1 MKNIIIEKKSKLG
14 IFVLLLFILQNN
26 LVVNAA
32 TTFQKTYGGASDEY
46 GYATEQLSDGGY
58 IMCGRTISFGVGGYD
73 NYLIRLNANGDT
85 LWTKTYGN
93 TGYDEAQSIK
103 QTSDGGFIMV
113 GQTATVDYAG
123 DVYLVKTDANG
134 VLVWST
140 AFGSAAKS
148 DFGYS
153 VRQTSDGGYIIAGL
167 TNSTGAGLR
176 DVLLLKTNSTGVLQW
191 SKTYGGAADDEARS
205 VEETADGGFIV
216 SGFTQ
221 SYGSGYQMYLIKT
234 NSTGNVTWSKTFGG
248 GGFELGYSVKQTS
261 DGGYVLLGYSDSYGS
276 GLYDVLLLKLSATG
290 SITWSKTYGGSA
302 DDYGLC
308 IHITSDGGYIIS
320 GKTSSYG
327 AGGGDYY
334 LIKTDVNG
342 VHQWSKAYGGT
353 AIDQA
358 GNVRQTADGGYIL
371 TGYTMSFGAGIREAY
386 LVKTDATGASGC
398 NEFTATTLTTSA
410 TVANSTGATEGL
422 GLSAVSPVTATRRVK
437 PVVTTSCS
445 SSACS
450 LTIASFAQTNITCNG
465 STNGTASISTA
476 GGVGT
481 LTYNWTPG
489 NPIGDGT
496 ASVTNLSAGSYNCTI
511 TDANGCTASQ
521 SITITQPNAL
531 VSTIS
536 SQTNVSCFAGTNGA
550 ASILVSGGTTAYSY
564 NWTPGNPT
572 GDGTANVTG
581 LTAGTWTCSITDA
594 NGCTASQTVTI
605 TQPNALVSTISSQ
618 TNVSCFA
625 GTNGA
630 ASILVS
636 GGTTAYSYNWTP
648 GNPTGDGTANV
659 TGLTAG
665 TWTCSITD
673 ANGCTASQTVTITQP
688 NALVST
694 ISSQTNV
701 SCFAGT
707 NGAASILVSGGTTAY
722 SYNWTPGNPTGDGTA
737 NVTGLTAG
745 TWTCSITDVNG
756 CIASQ
761 TVTITQAAAIN
772 NSQNI
777 SICAGQTFAIGT
789 NSYSTSGIYTNV
801 LSAINGCDSTV
812 TTNLTVNPVIDLTTT
827 TSGNSITANTSPA
840 DYQWIDCNNGN
851 SILVGAISQVYTST
865 SNGNYAVIISQNG
878 CSDTTACV
886 TITTTGIV
894 LKPNNEDIQIFPNPT
909 TSTITLKGLSSDG
922 NIIIMNALGQR
933 IFSTTVNQKDVEKI
947 IDLSDFKNGM
957 YYIQIEN
964 KDKSISR
971 KVIKE

>member
-1 MKNIIIEKKSKLG
+1 MKKIIVEKKSTLG
-14 IFVLLLFILQNN
+14 IFVLLLFILLNN
-26 LVVNAA
+26 LVINAA
-32 TTFQKTYGGASDEY
+32 TTFQKTFGGTSDEY

-58 IMCGRTISFGVGGYD
+58 IMCGRTISFGVGGFD

-134 VLVWST
+134 LLVWST
-140 AFGSAAKS
+140 AFGTATKF

-176 DVLLLKTNSTGVLQW
+176 DVLLIKTNSTGVLQW

-276 GLYDVLLLKLSATG
+276 GLYDVLLLKLTSTG
-290 SITWSKTYGGSA
+290 SISWSKTYGGTA

-308 IHITSDGGYIIS
+308 IHITTDGGYIIS
-320 GKTSSYG
+320 GRTASYG
-327 AGGGDYY
+327 AGAGDYY

-353 AIDQA
+353 AVDQA

-398 NEFTATTLTTSA
+398 NEFTATTQTTSA

-445 SSACS
+445 SSACT
-450 LTIASFAQTNITCNG
+450 LTIASFAQTNVTCNG
-465 STNGTASISTA
+465 STNGTSSISST

-496 ASVTNLSAGSYNCTI
+496 ASVTNLSAGTYSCTV
-511 TDANGCTASQ
+511 TDANGCTALQ
-521 SITITQPNAL
+521 TVTITQPNAL
-531 VSTIS
+531 VSTIT

-594 NGCTASQTVTI
+594 NA
-605 TQPNALVSTISSQ
+605 
-618 TNVSCFA
+618 
-625 GTNGA
+625 
-630 ASILVS
+630 
-636 GGTTAYSYNWTP
+636 
-648 GNPTGDGTANV
+648 
-659 TGLTAG
+659 
-665 TWTCSITD
+665 
-673 ANGCTASQTVTITQP
+673 
-688 NALVST
+688 
-694 ISSQTNV
+694 
-701 SCFAGT
+701 
-707 NGAASILVSGGTTAY
+707 
-722 SYNWTPGNPTGDGTA
+722 
-737 NVTGLTAG
+737 
-745 TWTCSITDVNG
+745 

-761 TVTITQAAAIN
+761 SVTITQAAAIN
-772 NSQNI
+772 NAQNI
-777 SICAGQTFAIGT
+777 SICAGQTLVIGT
-789 NSYSTSGIYTNV
+789 NSYSTSGIYTDV
-801 LSAINGCDSTV
+801 LAAINGCDSTV
-812 TTNLTVNPVIDLTTT
+812 TTTLTVNPLIDLTTT

-840 DYQWIDCNNGN
+840 NYQWIDCNNGN
-851 SILVGAISQVYTST
+851 SALVGATSQVYTSAA
-865 SNGNYAVIISQNG
+865 NGNYAVIISQNG
-878 CSDTTACV
+878 CSDTSACV

-894 LKPNNEDIQIFPNPT
+894 LKPNNEYLQIFPNPT
-909 TSTITLKGLSSDG
+909 TSTITLKGLSADSD
-922 NIIIMNALGQR
+922 IHIMNALGQTL
-933 IFSTTVNQKDVEKI
+933 FSKTINQKDVEKI

-964 KDKSISR
+964 KETTVSR

>member
-1 MKNIIIEKKSKLG
+1 MKNIIVEKKSKLG

-32 TTFQKTYGGASDEY
+32 TTFQKTFGGTSDEY

-58 IMCGRTISFGVGGYD
+58 IMCGRTISFGVGGFD

-123 DVYLVKTDANG
+123 DVYLVKTDVNG

-140 AFGSAAKS
+140 AFGSATKF

-167 TNSTGAGLR
+167 TNGTGAGLR
-176 DVLLLKTNSTGVLQW
+176 DVLLIKTNATGVLQW

-205 VEETADGGFIV
+205 VEETADGGFII

-248 GGFELGYSVKQTS
+248 GGLELGYSVKQTS

-276 GLYDVLLLKLSATG
+276 GLLDVLLLKLTATG
-290 SITWSKTYGGSA
+290 GISWSKTYGGTA

-308 IHITSDGGYIIS
+308 IHITTDGGYIIS
-320 GKTSSYG
+320 GRTSSYG
-327 AGGGDYY
+327 AGAGDYY

-342 VHQWSKAYGGT
+342 VHQWSKAYGGS

-398 NEFTATTLTTSA
+398 NEFTTTTQTTSA

-445 SSACS
+445 SSACT
-450 LTIASFAQTNITCNG
+450 LTIAAFAQTNVTCNG
-465 STNGTASISTA
+465 STNGTASISST

-481 LTYNWTPG
+481 LTYNWTPGNPTGDGTASVTNLSAGSYSCTVTDANGCTASQTVTITQPNVLVSTITSQTNVSCFAGTNGAASILVSGGTTAYSYNWTPG

-496 ASVTNLSAGSYNCTI
+496 ASVTNLSAGSYSCTV
-511 TDANGCTASQ
+511 TDANGCIASQ
-521 SITITQPNAL
+521 TVTITQPTAL
-531 VSTIS
+531 AATLS

-564 NWTPGNPT
+564 NWTPGNPA

-581 LTAGTWTCSITDA
+581 LTAGTWTCTITDA
-594 NGCTASQTVTI
+594 NACTASQ
-605 TQPNALVSTISSQ
+605 S
-618 TNVSCFA
+618 
-625 GTNGA
+625 
-630 ASILVS
+630 
-636 GGTTAYSYNWTP
+636 
-648 GNPTGDGTANV
+648 
-659 TGLTAG
+659 
-665 TWTCSITD
+665 
-673 ANGCTASQTVTITQP
+673 
-688 NALVST
+688 
-694 ISSQTNV
+694 
-701 SCFAGT
+701 
-707 NGAASILVSGGTTAY
+707 
-722 SYNWTPGNPTGDGTA
+722 
-737 NVTGLTAG
+737 
-745 TWTCSITDVNG
+745 
-756 CIASQ
+756 
-761 TVTITQAAAIN
+761 VTITQAAAIN
-772 NSQNI
+772 NAQNI
-777 SICAGQTFAIGT
+777 SICAGQTLVIGT
-789 NSYSTSGIYTNV
+789 NSYATSGIYTDV
-801 LSAINGCDSTV
+801 LAAINGCDSTV
-812 TTNLTVNPVIDLTTT
+812 TTNLTVNPLIDLTTT

-865 SNGNYAVIISQNG
+865 ANGNYAVIISQNG
-878 CSDTTACV
+878 CSDTSACV

-909 TSTITLKGLSSDG
+909 ASTITLKGLSADG
-922 NIIIMNALGQR
+922 NIIIMNALGQT
-933 IFSTTVNQKDVEKI
+933 IFSTTVNQKDIEKI
-947 IDLSDFKNGM
+947 IDLSDLKNGM
-957 YYIQIEN
+957 YYILIEN

-971 KVIKE
+971 KIIKE

>member
-1 MKNIIIEKKSKLG
+1 MKNTIIRKKSKLG
-14 IFVLLLFILQNN
+14 IFVLLLFIIQNN

-32 TTFQKTYGGASDEY
+32 ITFQKTFGGTSDEY

-58 IMCGRTISFGVGGYD
+58 IMCGRTISFGVGGFD

-93 TGYDEAQSIK
+93 IGYDEAQSIK

-113 GQTATVDYAG
+113 GQTATVDWAG

-140 AFGSAAKS
+140 AFGTAGKF

-191 SKTYGGAADDEARS
+191 SKTYGGASDDEGKS
-205 VEETADGGFIV
+205 VEETADGGFII

-234 NSTGNVTWSKTFGG
+234 NSTGNITWSKTFGG
-248 GGFELGYSVKQTS
+248 GGMELGYSVKQTS

-276 GLYDVLLLKLSATG
+276 GLVDVLLLKLTATG
-290 SITWSKTYGGSA
+290 GISWSKTYGGAS
-302 DDYGLC
+302 DDYGSC
-308 IHITSDGGYIIS
+308 INITSDGGYIIS
-320 GKTSSYG
+320 GKTLTYGGG
-327 AGGGDYY
+327 AGDFY

-342 VHQWSKAYGGT
+342 LHQWSKAYGGT
-353 AIDQA
+353 ALDQA

-398 NEFTATTLTTSA
+398 NEFTATTQTTSA

-422 GLSAVSPVTATRRVK
+422 GLSAVSPVTATRRVT

-450 LTIASFAQTNITCNG
+450 LTIASFAQTNVSCNG

-496 ASVTNLSAGSYNCTI
+496 ASVTNLSAGSYSCTI
-511 TDANGCTASQ
+511 TDANGCTTSQ
-521 SITITQPNAL
+521 SVTITQPTAL
-531 VSTIS
+531 VATLS
-536 SQTNVSCFAGTNGA
+536 SQTNISCFGGSNGA
-550 ASILVSGGTTAYSY
+550 ASISISGGTTAYSY
-564 NWTPGNPT
+564 NWTPGNPI
-572 GDGTANVTG
+572 GDGTASVTN
-581 LTAGTWTCSITDA
+581 LSAGSYSSTITDA
-594 NGCTASQTVTI
+594 
-605 TQPNALVSTISSQ
+605 
-618 TNVSCFA
+618 
-625 GTNGA
+625 
-630 ASILVS
+630 
-636 GGTTAYSYNWTP
+636 
-648 GNPTGDGTANV
+648 
-659 TGLTAG
+659 
-665 TWTCSITD
+665 
-673 ANGCTASQTVTITQP
+673 
-688 NALVST
+688 
-694 ISSQTNV
+694 
-701 SCFAGT
+701 
-707 NGAASILVSGGTTAY
+707 
-722 SYNWTPGNPTGDGTA
+722 
-737 NVTGLTAG
+737 
-745 TWTCSITDVNG
+745 NG

-761 TVTITQAAAIN
+761 TVTITQPAAIN

-777 SICAGQTFAIGT
+777 SICAGQTFVIGT
-789 NSYSTSGIYTNV
+789 NSYSTSGIYTDM

-812 TTNLTVNPVIDLTTT
+812 TTNLTVNPLIDLTTT

-865 SNGNYAVIISQNG
+865 ANGNYAVIISQNG
-878 CSDTTACV
+878 CSDTSACV

-909 TSTITLKGLSSDG
+909 ASTITLKGLSADSHI
-922 NIIIMNALGQR
+922 NIMNALGQT
-933 IFSTTVNQKDVEKI
+933 IFSKTINQKDVEKI

-957 YYIQIEN
+957 YYILIEN

-971 KVIKE
+971 KIIKE

>member
-521 SITITQPNAL
+521 SITITQPTVLAATL
-531 VSTIS
+531 S

-648 GNPTGDGTANV
+648 GNPIGDGTTSV
-659 TGLTAG
+659 TNLSAG
-665 TWTCSITD
+665 TYSCTITD
-673 ANGCTASQTVTITQP
+673 ANGCTASQSVTITQP

>member
-1 MKNIIIEKKSKLG
+1 MKNIIVEKKSKLG

-32 TTFQKTYGGASDEY
+32 TTFQKTYGGTSDEY

-58 IMCGRTISFGVGGYD
+58 IMCGRTISFGVGGFD

-205 VEETADGGFIV
+205 VEETTDGGFII

-248 GGFELGYSVKQTS
+248 GGLELGYSVKQTS

-276 GLYDVLLLKLSATG
+276 GLVDVLLLKLTATG
-290 SITWSKTYGGSA
+290 SISWSKTYGGTA

-320 GKTSSYG
+320 GRTSSYG

-521 SITITQPNAL
+521 SITITQPTVLAATL
-531 VSTIS
+531 S

-550 ASILVSGGTTAYSY
+550 ASILVSGGTTAYSF

-594 NGCTASQTVTI
+594 
-605 TQPNALVSTISSQ
+605 
-618 TNVSCFA
+618 
-625 GTNGA
+625 
-630 ASILVS
+630 
-636 GGTTAYSYNWTP
+636 
-648 GNPTGDGTANV
+648 
-659 TGLTAG
+659 
-665 TWTCSITD
+665 
-673 ANGCTASQTVTITQP
+673 
-688 NALVST
+688 
-694 ISSQTNV
+694 
-701 SCFAGT
+701 
-707 NGAASILVSGGTTAY
+707 
-722 SYNWTPGNPTGDGTA
+722 
-737 NVTGLTAG
+737 
-745 TWTCSITDVNG
+745 NG

-789 NSYSTSGIYTNV
+789 NSYSTSGIYTDV

-827 TSGNSITANTSPA
+827 TSGNSITSNTSPA

>member
-521 SITITQPNAL
+521 SITITQPTVL
-531 VSTIS
+531 
-536 SQTNVSCFAGTNGA
+536 A
-550 ASILVSGGTTAYSY
+550 ATL
-564 NWTPGNPT
+564 
-572 GDGTANVTG
+572 
-581 LTAGTWTCSITDA
+581 
-594 NGCTASQTVTI
+594 
-605 TQPNALVSTISSQ
+605 
-618 TNVSCFA
+618 
-625 GTNGA
+625 
-630 ASILVS
+630 
-636 GGTTAYSYNWTP
+636 
-648 GNPTGDGTANV
+648 
-659 TGLTAG
+659 
-665 TWTCSITD
+665 
-673 ANGCTASQTVTITQP
+673 
-688 NALVST
+688 
-694 ISSQTNV
+694 SSQTNV

>member
-1 MKNIIIEKKSKLG
+1 MKKIIVEKKSTLG
-14 IFVLLLFILQNN
+14 IFVLLLFFLLNN
-26 LVVNAA
+26 LVINAA
-32 TTFQKTYGGASDEY
+32 TTFQKTFGGTSDEY

-58 IMCGRTISFGVGGYD
+58 IMCGRTISFGVGGFD

-140 AFGSAAKS
+140 AFGTATKF

-176 DVLLLKTNSTGVLQW
+176 DVLLIKTNSTGVLQW

-276 GLYDVLLLKLSATG
+276 GLYDVLLLKLSAIG
-290 SITWSKTYGGSA
+290 SITWSKTYGGTA

-308 IHITSDGGYIIS
+308 IHITTDGGYIIS
-320 GKTSSYG
+320 GRTSSYG

-353 AIDQA
+353 AVDQA

-398 NEFTATTLTTSA
+398 NEFTATTQTTSA

-445 SSACS
+445 SSACT
-450 LTIASFAQTNITCNG
+450 LTIASFAQTNVTCNG
-465 STNGTASISTA
+465 STNGTSSISST

-496 ASVTNLSAGSYNCTI
+496 ASVTNLSAGTYSCTV
-511 TDANGCTASQ
+511 TDANGCTALQ
-521 SITITQPNAL
+521 TVTITQPNVL
-531 VSTIS
+531 VSTIT

-572 GDGTANVTG
+572 GDGTTSVTN
-581 LTAGTWTCSITDA
+581 LSAGTYSCTITDA
-594 NGCTASQTVTI
+594 NGCTASQ
-605 TQPNALVSTISSQ
+605 S
-618 TNVSCFA
+618 
-625 GTNGA
+625 
-630 ASILVS
+630 
-636 GGTTAYSYNWTP
+636 
-648 GNPTGDGTANV
+648 
-659 TGLTAG
+659 
-665 TWTCSITD
+665 
-673 ANGCTASQTVTITQP
+673 
-688 NALVST
+688 
-694 ISSQTNV
+694 
-701 SCFAGT
+701 
-707 NGAASILVSGGTTAY
+707 
-722 SYNWTPGNPTGDGTA
+722 
-737 NVTGLTAG
+737 
-745 TWTCSITDVNG
+745 
-756 CIASQ
+756 
-761 TVTITQAAAIN
+761 VTITQAAAIN
-772 NSQNI
+772 NAQNI
-777 SICAGQTFAIGT
+777 SICAGQTLVIGT
-789 NSYSTSGIYTNV
+789 NSYSSSGIYTDV
-801 LSAINGCDSTV
+801 LAAINGCDSTV
-812 TTNLTVNPVIDLTTT
+812 TTTLTVNPVIDLTTT

-840 DYQWIDCNNGN
+840 NYQWIDCNNGN
-851 SILVGAISQVYTST
+851 SLLVGATSQVYTSAA
-865 SNGNYAVIISQNG
+865 NGNYAVIISQNG
-878 CSDTTACV
+878 CSDTSACV

-894 LKPNNEDIQIFPNPT
+894 LKPNNEYLQIFPNPT
-909 TSTITLKGLSSDG
+909 TSTITLKGLSADSD
-922 NIIIMNALGQR
+922 IHIMNALGQTL
-933 IFSTTVNQKDVEKI
+933 FSKTINQKDVEKI

-964 KDKSISR
+964 KETTVSR

>member
-1 MKNIIIEKKSKLG
+1 MKNIIVEKKSKLG

-32 TTFQKTYGGASDEY
+32 TTFQKTYGGTSDEY

-58 IMCGRTISFGVGGYD
+58 IMCGRTISFGVGGFD

-205 VEETADGGFIV
+205 VEETTDGGFII

-248 GGFELGYSVKQTS
+248 GGLELGYSVKQTS

-276 GLYDVLLLKLSATG
+276 GLVDVLLLKLTATG
-290 SITWSKTYGGSA
+290 SISWSKTYGGTA

-320 GKTSSYG
+320 GRTSSYG

-521 SITITQPNAL
+521 SITITQPTVLAATL
-531 VSTIS
+531 S

-550 ASILVSGGTTAYSY
+550 ASILVSGGTTAYSF

-594 NGCTASQTVTI
+594 NGCIASQTVTI

-673 ANGCTASQTVTITQP
+673 ANGC
-688 NALVST
+688 
-694 ISSQTNV
+694 
-701 SCFAGT
+701 
-707 NGAASILVSGGTTAY
+707 
-722 SYNWTPGNPTGDGTA
+722 
-737 NVTGLTAG
+737 
-745 TWTCSITDVNG
+745 
-756 CIASQ
+756 IASQ

-789 NSYSTSGIYTNV
+789 NSYSTSGIYTDV

-827 TSGNSITANTSPA
+827 TSGNSITSNTSPA

>member
-1 MKNIIIEKKSKLG
+1 MKKIIVEKKSTLG
-14 IFVLLLFILQNN
+14 IFVLLLFFLLNN
-26 LVVNAA
+26 LVINAA
-32 TTFQKTYGGASDEY
+32 TTFQKTFGGTSDEY

-58 IMCGRTISFGVGGYD
+58 IMCGRTISFGVGGFD

-140 AFGSAAKS
+140 AFGTATKF

-176 DVLLLKTNSTGVLQW
+176 DVLLIKTNSTGVLQW

-276 GLYDVLLLKLSATG
+276 GLYDVLLLKLSAIG
-290 SITWSKTYGGSA
+290 SITWSKTYGGTA

-308 IHITSDGGYIIS
+308 IHITTDGGYIIS
-320 GKTSSYG
+320 GRTSSYG

-353 AIDQA
+353 AVDQA

-398 NEFTATTLTTSA
+398 NEFTATTQTTSA

-445 SSACS
+445 SSACT
-450 LTIASFAQTNITCNG
+450 LTIASFAQTNVTCNG
-465 STNGTASISTA
+465 STNGTSSISST

-496 ASVTNLSAGSYNCTI
+496 ASVTNLSAGTYSCTV
-511 TDANGCTASQ
+511 TDANGCTALQ
-521 SITITQPNAL
+521 TVTITQPNVL
-531 VSTIS
+531 VSTIT

-572 GDGTANVTG
+572 GDGTTSVTN
-581 LTAGTWTCSITDA
+581 LSAGTYSCTITDANGCAASQSVTITQAAALAATLSSQTNVSCFAGTNGAASILVSGGTTAYSYNWTPGNPIGDGTTSVTNLSAGTYSCTVTDA
-594 NGCTASQTVTI
+594 NGCTALQTVTI
-605 TQPNALVSTISSQ
+605 TQPNVLVSTITSQ

-648 GNPTGDGTANV
+648 GNPTGDGTTSV
-659 TGLTAG
+659 TNLSAG
-665 TWTCSITD
+665 TYSCTITD
-673 ANGCTASQTVTITQP
+673 ANGCTASQ
-688 NALVST
+688 S
-694 ISSQTNV
+694 
-701 SCFAGT
+701 
-707 NGAASILVSGGTTAY
+707 
-722 SYNWTPGNPTGDGTA
+722 
-737 NVTGLTAG
+737 
-745 TWTCSITDVNG
+745 
-756 CIASQ
+756 
-761 TVTITQAAAIN
+761 VTITQAAAIN
-772 NSQNI
+772 NAQNI
-777 SICAGQTFAIGT
+777 SICAGQTLVIGT
-789 NSYSTSGIYTNV
+789 NSYSSSGIYTDV
-801 LSAINGCDSTV
+801 LAAINGCDSTV
-812 TTNLTVNPVIDLTTT
+812 TTTLTVNPVIDLTTT

-840 DYQWIDCNNGN
+840 NYQWIDCNNGN
-851 SILVGAISQVYTST
+851 SLLVGATSQVYTSAA
-865 SNGNYAVIISQNG
+865 NGNYAVIISQNG
-878 CSDTTACV
+878 CSDTSACV

-894 LKPNNEDIQIFPNPT
+894 LKPNNEYLQIFPNPT
-909 TSTITLKGLSSDG
+909 TSTITLKGLSADSD
-922 NIIIMNALGQR
+922 IHIMNALGQTL
-933 IFSTTVNQKDVEKI
+933 FSKTINQKDVEKI

-964 KDKSISR
+964 KETTVSR

>member
-1 MKNIIIEKKSKLG
+1 MKNTIIRKKSKLG
-14 IFVLLLFILQNN
+14 IFVLLLFIIQNN

-32 TTFQKTYGGASDEY
+32 ITFQKTFGGTSDEY

-58 IMCGRTISFGVGGYD
+58 IMCGRTISFGVGGFD

-93 TGYDEAQSIK
+93 IGYDEAQSIK

-113 GQTATVDYAG
+113 GQTATVDWAG

-140 AFGSAAKS
+140 AFGTAGKF

-191 SKTYGGAADDEARS
+191 SKTYGGASDDEGKS
-205 VEETADGGFIV
+205 VEETADGGFII

-221 SYGSGYQMYLIKT
+221 SYGSSYQMYLIKT
-234 NSTGNVTWSKTFGG
+234 NSTGNITWSKTFGG
-248 GGFELGYSVKQTS
+248 GGMELGYSVKQTS

-276 GLYDVLLLKLSATG
+276 GLVDVLLLKLTATG
-290 SITWSKTYGGSA
+290 GISWSKTYGGAS
-302 DDYGLC
+302 DDYGSC
-308 IHITSDGGYIIS
+308 INITSDGGYIIS
-320 GKTSSYG
+320 GKTLSYG
-327 AGGGDYY
+327 GGAGDFY

-342 VHQWSKAYGGT
+342 LHQWSKAYGGT
-353 AIDQA
+353 ALDQA

-398 NEFTATTLTTSA
+398 NEFTATTQTTSA

-422 GLSAVSPVTATRRVK
+422 GLSAVSPVTATRRVT

-496 ASVTNLSAGSYNCTI
+496 ASVTNLSTGSYSCTI
-511 TDANGCTASQ
+511 TDANGCTTSQ
-521 SITITQPNAL
+521 SVTITQPTAL
-531 VSTIS
+531 VPTLS
-536 SQTNVSCFAGTNGA
+536 SQTNISCFGGSNGA
-550 ASILVSGGTTAYSY
+550 ASISISGGTTAYSY
-564 NWTPGNPT
+564 NWTPGNPI
-572 GDGTANVTG
+572 GDGTASVTN
-581 LTAGTWTCSITDA
+581 LSAGSYSCTITDA
-594 NGCTASQTVTI
+594 NGCTTSQSVTI
-605 TQPNALVSTISSQ
+605 TQPAALVATLSSQ
-618 TNVSCFA
+618 TNISCF
-625 GTNGA
+625 GGSNGA
-630 ASILVS
+630 ASISIS

-648 GNPTGDGTANV
+648 GNPIGDGTANV

-665 TWTCSITD
+665 IWTCTITD
-673 ANGCTASQTVTITQP
+673 A
-688 NALVST
+688 
-694 ISSQTNV
+694 
-701 SCFAGT
+701 
-707 NGAASILVSGGTTAY
+707 
-722 SYNWTPGNPTGDGTA
+722 
-737 NVTGLTAG
+737 
-745 TWTCSITDVNG
+745 NG

-761 TVTITQAAAIN
+761 TVTITQPAAIN

-777 SICAGQTFAIGT
+777 SICAGQTFVIGT
-789 NSYSTSGIYTNV
+789 NSYSTSGIYTDM
-801 LSAINGCDSTV
+801 LSAINGCDSSI
-812 TTNLTVNPVIDLTTT
+812 TTNLTVNPLIDLTTS
-827 TSGNSITANTSPA
+827 TSGNSITANTGPA
-840 DYQWIDCNNGN
+840 NYQWIDCNNGN
-851 SILVGAISQVYTST
+851 SIIVGAISQVYTST
-865 SNGNYAVIISQNG
+865 ANGNYAVIISQNG
-878 CSDTTACV
+878 CSDTSACV

-894 LKPNNEDIQIFPNPT
+894 LKRNNEDIEIFPNPT
-909 TSTITLKGLSSDG
+909 TSTITVKGLSADSHI
-922 NIIIMNALGQR
+922 NIMNALGQT
-933 IFSTTVNQKDVEKI
+933 IFSKTINQKDVEKI

-957 YYIQIEN
+957 YYIRIEN

-971 KVIKE
+971 KIIKE

>member
-1 MKNIIIEKKSKLG
+1 MKKIIVEKKSTLG
-14 IFVLLLFILQNN
+14 IFVLLLFFLLNN
-26 LVVNAA
+26 LVINAA
-32 TTFQKTYGGASDEY
+32 TTFQKTFGGTSDEY

-58 IMCGRTISFGVGGYD
+58 IMCGRTISFGVGGFD

-140 AFGSAAKS
+140 AFGTATKF

-176 DVLLLKTNSTGVLQW
+176 DVLLIKTNSTGVLQW

-248 GGFELGYSVKQTS
+248 GGLELGYSVKQTS

-276 GLYDVLLLKLSATG
+276 GLYDVLLLKLSAIG
-290 SITWSKTYGGSA
+290 SITWSKTYGGTA

-308 IHITSDGGYIIS
+308 IHITTDGGYIIS
-320 GKTSSYG
+320 GRTSSYG
-327 AGGGDYY
+327 AGAGDYY

-353 AIDQA
+353 AVDQA

-386 LVKTDATGASGC
+386 LVKTEATGASGC
-398 NEFTATTLTTSA
+398 NEFTATTQTTSA

-445 SSACS
+445 SSACT
-450 LTIASFAQTNITCNG
+450 LTIASFAQTNVTCNG
-465 STNGTASISTA
+465 STNGTSSISST

-496 ASVTNLSAGSYNCTI
+496 ASVTNLSAGTYSCTV
-511 TDANGCTASQ
+511 TDANGCTALQ
-521 SITITQPNAL
+521 TVTITQPNVL
-531 VSTIS
+531 VSTITSQTNVSCFAGTNGAASILVSGGTTAYSYNWTPGNPIGDGTASVTNLSAGTYSCTVTDANGCTALQTVTITQPTALAATLS

-564 NWTPGNPT
+564 NWTPGNPI
-572 GDGTANVTG
+572 GDGTTSVTN
-581 LTAGTWTCSITDA
+581 LSAGSYSCTITDA
-594 NGCTASQTVTI
+594 NGCAASQ
-605 TQPNALVSTISSQ
+605 S
-618 TNVSCFA
+618 
-625 GTNGA
+625 
-630 ASILVS
+630 
-636 GGTTAYSYNWTP
+636 
-648 GNPTGDGTANV
+648 
-659 TGLTAG
+659 
-665 TWTCSITD
+665 
-673 ANGCTASQTVTITQP
+673 
-688 NALVST
+688 
-694 ISSQTNV
+694 
-701 SCFAGT
+701 
-707 NGAASILVSGGTTAY
+707 
-722 SYNWTPGNPTGDGTA
+722 
-737 NVTGLTAG
+737 
-745 TWTCSITDVNG
+745 
-756 CIASQ
+756 
-761 TVTITQAAAIN
+761 VTITQAAAIN
-772 NSQNI
+772 NAQNI
-777 SICAGQTFAIGT
+777 SICAGQTLVIGT
-789 NSYSTSGIYTNV
+789 NSYSTSGIYTDV
-801 LSAINGCDSTV
+801 LAAINGCDSTV
-812 TTNLTVNPVIDLTTT
+812 TTTLTVNPLIDLTTT

-840 DYQWIDCNNGN
+840 NYQWIDCNNGN
-851 SILVGAISQVYTST
+851 SLLVGATSQVYTSAA
-865 SNGNYAVIISQNG
+865 NGNYAVIISQNG
-878 CSDTTACV
+878 CSDTSACV

-894 LKPNNEDIQIFPNPT
+894 LKPNNEYLQIFPNPT
-909 TSTITLKGLSSDG
+909 TSTITLKGLSADSD
-922 NIIIMNALGQR
+922 IHIMNALGQTL
-933 IFSTTVNQKDVEKI
+933 FSKTINQKDVEKI

-964 KDKSISR
+964 KETTVSR

>member
-1 MKNIIIEKKSKLG
+1 MKKIIVEKKSTLG
-14 IFVLLLFILQNN
+14 IFVLLLFFLLNN
-26 LVVNAA
+26 LVINAA
-32 TTFQKTYGGASDEY
+32 TTFQKTFGGTSDEY

-58 IMCGRTISFGVGGYD
+58 IMCGRTISFGVGGFD

-140 AFGSAAKS
+140 AFGTATKF

-176 DVLLLKTNSTGVLQW
+176 DVLLIKTNSTGVLQW

-248 GGFELGYSVKQTS
+248 GGLELGYSVKQTS

-276 GLYDVLLLKLSATG
+276 GLYDVLLLKLSAIG
-290 SITWSKTYGGSA
+290 SITWSKTYGGTA

-308 IHITSDGGYIIS
+308 IYITSDGGYIIS
-320 GKTSSYG
+320 GRTSSYG

-353 AIDQA
+353 AVDQA
-358 GNVRQTADGGYIL
+358 GNVRQTTDGGYIL

-398 NEFTATTLTTSA
+398 NEFTATTQTTSA

-445 SSACS
+445 SSACT
-450 LTIASFAQTNITCNG
+450 LTIASFAQTNVTCNG
-465 STNGTASISTA
+465 STNGTSSISST

-496 ASVTNLSAGSYNCTI
+496 ASVTNLSAGTYSCTV
-511 TDANGCTASQ
+511 TDANGCTALQ
-521 SITITQPNAL
+521 TVTITQPNVL
-531 VSTIS
+531 VSTIT

-564 NWTPGNPT
+564 NWTPGNPI
-572 GDGTANVTG
+572 GDGTTSVTN
-581 LTAGTWTCSITDA
+581 LSAGTYSCTITDA
-594 NGCTASQTVTI
+594 NGCAASQ
-605 TQPNALVSTISSQ
+605 S
-618 TNVSCFA
+618 
-625 GTNGA
+625 
-630 ASILVS
+630 
-636 GGTTAYSYNWTP
+636 
-648 GNPTGDGTANV
+648 
-659 TGLTAG
+659 
-665 TWTCSITD
+665 
-673 ANGCTASQTVTITQP
+673 
-688 NALVST
+688 
-694 ISSQTNV
+694 
-701 SCFAGT
+701 
-707 NGAASILVSGGTTAY
+707 
-722 SYNWTPGNPTGDGTA
+722 
-737 NVTGLTAG
+737 
-745 TWTCSITDVNG
+745 
-756 CIASQ
+756 
-761 TVTITQAAAIN
+761 VTITQAAAIN
-772 NSQNI
+772 NAQNI
-777 SICAGQTFAIGT
+777 SICAGQTLVIGT
-789 NSYSTSGIYTNV
+789 NSYSTSGIYTDV
-801 LSAINGCDSTV
+801 LAAINGCDSTV
-812 TTNLTVNPVIDLTTT
+812 TTTLTVNPLIDLTTT

-840 DYQWIDCNNGN
+840 NYQWIDCNNGN
-851 SILVGAISQVYTST
+851 SLLVGATSQVYTSAA
-865 SNGNYAVIISQNG
+865 NGNYAVIISQNG
-878 CSDTTACV
+878 CSDTSACV

-894 LKPNNEDIQIFPNPT
+894 LKPNNEYLQIFPNPT
-909 TSTITLKGLSSDG
+909 TSTITLKGLSADSD
-922 NIIIMNALGQR
+922 IHIMNALGQTL
-933 IFSTTVNQKDVEKI
+933 FSKTINQKDVEKI

-964 KDKSISR
+964 KETTVSR

>member
-1 MKNIIIEKKSKLG
+1 MKKIIVEKKSTLG
-14 IFVLLLFILQNN
+14 IFVLLLFILLNN
-26 LVVNAA
+26 LVINAA
-32 TTFQKTYGGASDEY
+32 TTFQKTFGGTSDEY

-58 IMCGRTISFGVGGYD
+58 IMCGRTISFGVGGFD

-134 VLVWST
+134 LLVWST
-140 AFGSAAKS
+140 AFGTATKF

-176 DVLLLKTNSTGVLQW
+176 DVLLIKTNSTGVLQW

-276 GLYDVLLLKLSATG
+276 GLYDVLLLKLTSTG
-290 SITWSKTYGGSA
+290 SISWSKTYGGTA

-308 IHITSDGGYIIS
+308 IHITTDGGYIIS
-320 GKTSSYG
+320 GRTASYG
-327 AGGGDYY
+327 AGAGDYY

-353 AIDQA
+353 AVDQA

-398 NEFTATTLTTSA
+398 NEFTATTQTTSA

-445 SSACS
+445 SSACT
-450 LTIASFAQTNITCNG
+450 LTIASFAQTNVTCNG
-465 STNGTASISTA
+465 STNGTSSISST

-496 ASVTNLSAGSYNCTI
+496 ASVTNLSAGTYSCTV
-511 TDANGCTASQ
+511 TDANGCTALQ
-521 SITITQPNAL
+521 TVTITQPNAL
-531 VSTIS
+531 VSTIT

-594 NGCTASQTVTI
+594 NA
-605 TQPNALVSTISSQ
+605 
-618 TNVSCFA
+618 
-625 GTNGA
+625 
-630 ASILVS
+630 
-636 GGTTAYSYNWTP
+636 
-648 GNPTGDGTANV
+648 
-659 TGLTAG
+659 
-665 TWTCSITD
+665 
-673 ANGCTASQTVTITQP
+673 
-688 NALVST
+688 
-694 ISSQTNV
+694 
-701 SCFAGT
+701 
-707 NGAASILVSGGTTAY
+707 
-722 SYNWTPGNPTGDGTA
+722 
-737 NVTGLTAG
+737 
-745 TWTCSITDVNG
+745 

-761 TVTITQAAAIN
+761 SVTITQAAAIN
-772 NSQNI
+772 NAQNI
-777 SICAGQTFAIGT
+777 SICAGQTLVIGT
-789 NSYSTSGIYTNV
+789 NSYSTSGIYTDV
-801 LSAINGCDSTV
+801 LAAINGCDSTV
-812 TTNLTVNPVIDLTTT
+812 TTTLTVNPLIDLTTT

-840 DYQWIDCNNGN
+840 NYQWIDCNNGN
-851 SILVGAISQVYTST
+851 SALVGATSQVYTSAA
-865 SNGNYAVIISQNG
+865 NGNYAVIISQNG
-878 CSDTTACV
+878 CSDTSACV

-909 TSTITLKGLSSDG
+909 TSTITLKGLSADSD
-922 NIIIMNALGQR
+922 IHIMNALGQTL
-933 IFSTTVNQKDVEKI
+933 FSKTINQKDVEKI

-964 KDKSISR
+964 KETTVSR

>member
-521 SITITQPNAL
+521 SITITQPTVL
-531 VSTIS
+531 
-536 SQTNVSCFAGTNGA
+536 A
-550 ASILVSGGTTAYSY
+550 ATL
-564 NWTPGNPT
+564 
-572 GDGTANVTG
+572 
-581 LTAGTWTCSITDA
+581 
-594 NGCTASQTVTI
+594 
-605 TQPNALVSTISSQ
+605 SSQ

>member
-1 MKNIIIEKKSKLG
+1 MKNTIIRKKSKLG
-14 IFVLLLFILQNN
+14 IFVLLLFIIQNN

-32 TTFQKTYGGASDEY
+32 ITFQKTFGGTSDEY

-58 IMCGRTISFGVGGYD
+58 IMCGRTISFGVGGFD

-93 TGYDEAQSIK
+93 IGYDEAQSIK

-113 GQTATVDYAG
+113 GQTATVDWAG

-140 AFGSAAKS
+140 AFGTAGKF

-191 SKTYGGAADDEARS
+191 SKTYGGASDDEGKS
-205 VEETADGGFIV
+205 VEETADGGFII

-234 NSTGNVTWSKTFGG
+234 NSTGNITWSKTFGG
-248 GGFELGYSVKQTS
+248 GGMELGYSVKQTS

-276 GLYDVLLLKLSATG
+276 GLVDVLLLKLTATG
-290 SITWSKTYGGSA
+290 GISWSKTYGGAS
-302 DDYGLC
+302 DDYGSC
-308 IHITSDGGYIIS
+308 INITSDGGYIIS
-320 GKTSSYG
+320 GKTLSYG
-327 AGGGDYY
+327 GGAGDFY

-342 VHQWSKAYGGT
+342 LHQWSKAYGGT
-353 AIDQA
+353 ALDQA

-398 NEFTATTLTTSA
+398 NEFTATTQTTSA

-422 GLSAVSPVTATRRVK
+422 GLSAVSPVTATRRVT

-450 LTIASFAQTNITCNG
+450 LTIASFAQTNVSCNG

-496 ASVTNLSAGSYNCTI
+496 ASVTNLSTGSYSCTV

-521 SITITQPNAL
+521 SVTITQPAAL
-531 VSTIS
+531 VATLS
-536 SQTNVSCFAGTNGA
+536 SQTNISCFGGSNGA
-550 ASILVSGGTTAYSY
+550 ASISISGGTTAYSY
-564 NWTPGNPT
+564 NWTPGNPI
-572 GDGTANVTG
+572 GDGTASVTN
-581 LTAGTWTCSITDA
+581 LSAGSYSSTITDA
-594 NGCTASQTVTI
+594 
-605 TQPNALVSTISSQ
+605 
-618 TNVSCFA
+618 
-625 GTNGA
+625 
-630 ASILVS
+630 
-636 GGTTAYSYNWTP
+636 
-648 GNPTGDGTANV
+648 
-659 TGLTAG
+659 
-665 TWTCSITD
+665 
-673 ANGCTASQTVTITQP
+673 
-688 NALVST
+688 
-694 ISSQTNV
+694 
-701 SCFAGT
+701 
-707 NGAASILVSGGTTAY
+707 
-722 SYNWTPGNPTGDGTA
+722 
-737 NVTGLTAG
+737 
-745 TWTCSITDVNG
+745 NG

-761 TVTITQAAAIN
+761 TVTITQPAAIN

-777 SICAGQTFAIGT
+777 SICAGQTFVIGT
-789 NSYSTSGIYTNV
+789 NSYSTSGIYTDM
-801 LSAINGCDSTV
+801 LSAINGCDSSI
-812 TTNLTVNPVIDLTTT
+812 TTNLTVNPLIDLTTS
-827 TSGNSITANTSPA
+827 TSGNSITANTGPA
-840 DYQWIDCNNGN
+840 NYQWIDCNNGN
-851 SILVGAISQVYTST
+851 SIIVGAISQVYTST
-865 SNGNYAVIISQNG
+865 ANGNYAVIISQNG
-878 CSDTTACV
+878 CSDTSACV

-894 LKPNNEDIQIFPNPT
+894 LKRNNEDIEIFPNPT
-909 TSTITLKGLSSDG
+909 TSTITLKGLSADSHI
-922 NIIIMNALGQR
+922 NIMNALGQT
-933 IFSTTVNQKDVEKI
+933 IFSKTINQKDVEKI

-957 YYIQIEN
+957 YYILIEN

-971 KVIKE
+971 KIIKE

>member
-1 MKNIIIEKKSKLG
+1 MKNTIIRKKSKLG
-14 IFVLLLFILQNN
+14 IFVLLLFIIQNN

-32 TTFQKTYGGASDEY
+32 ITFQKTFGGTSDEY

-58 IMCGRTISFGVGGYD
+58 IMCGRTISFGVGGFD

-93 TGYDEAQSIK
+93 IGYDEAQSIK

-113 GQTATVDYAG
+113 GQTATVDWAG

-140 AFGSAAKS
+140 AFGTAGKF

-191 SKTYGGAADDEARS
+191 SKTYGGASDDEGKS
-205 VEETADGGFIV
+205 VEETADGGFII

-234 NSTGNVTWSKTFGG
+234 NSTGNITWSKTFGG
-248 GGFELGYSVKQTS
+248 GGMELGYSVKQTS

-276 GLYDVLLLKLSATG
+276 GLVDVLLLKLTATG
-290 SITWSKTYGGSA
+290 GISWSKTYGGAS
-302 DDYGLC
+302 DDYGSC
-308 IHITSDGGYIIS
+308 INITSDGGYIIS
-320 GKTSSYG
+320 GKTLSYG
-327 AGGGDYY
+327 GGAGDFY

-342 VHQWSKAYGGT
+342 LHQWSKAYGGT
-353 AIDQA
+353 ALDQA

-398 NEFTATTLTTSA
+398 NEFTATTQTTSA

-422 GLSAVSPVTATRRVK
+422 GLSAVSPVTATRRVT

-450 LTIASFAQTNITCNG
+450 LTIASFAQTNVSCNG

-496 ASVTNLSAGSYNCTI
+496 ASVTNLSAGSYSCTI
-511 TDANGCTASQ
+511 TDANGCTTSQ
-521 SITITQPNAL
+521 SVTITQPTAL
-531 VSTIS
+531 VATLS
-536 SQTNVSCFAGTNGA
+536 SQTNISCFGGSNGA
-550 ASILVSGGTTAYSY
+550 ASISISGGTTAYSY
-564 NWTPGNPT
+564 NWTPGNPI
-572 GDGTANVTG
+572 GDGTASVTN
-581 LTAGTWTCSITDA
+581 LSAGSYSSTITDA
-594 NGCTASQTVTI
+594 
-605 TQPNALVSTISSQ
+605 
-618 TNVSCFA
+618 
-625 GTNGA
+625 
-630 ASILVS
+630 
-636 GGTTAYSYNWTP
+636 
-648 GNPTGDGTANV
+648 
-659 TGLTAG
+659 
-665 TWTCSITD
+665 
-673 ANGCTASQTVTITQP
+673 
-688 NALVST
+688 
-694 ISSQTNV
+694 
-701 SCFAGT
+701 
-707 NGAASILVSGGTTAY
+707 
-722 SYNWTPGNPTGDGTA
+722 
-737 NVTGLTAG
+737 
-745 TWTCSITDVNG
+745 NG

-761 TVTITQAAAIN
+761 TVTITQPAAIN

-777 SICAGQTFAIGT
+777 SICAGQTFVIGT
-789 NSYSTSGIYTNV
+789 NSYSTSGIYTDM

-812 TTNLTVNPVIDLTTT
+812 TTNLTVNPLIDLTTT

-865 SNGNYAVIISQNG
+865 ANGNYAVIISQNG
-878 CSDTTACV
+878 CSDTSACV

-909 TSTITLKGLSSDG
+909 ASTITLKGLSADSHI
-922 NIIIMNALGQR
+922 NIMNALGQT
-933 IFSTTVNQKDVEKI
+933 IFSKTINQKDVEKI

-957 YYIQIEN
+957 YYILIEN

-971 KVIKE
+971 KIIKE

>member
-1 MKNIIIEKKSKLG
+1 MKNIIVEKKSKLG

-32 TTFQKTYGGASDEY
+32 TTFQKTFGGTSDEY

-58 IMCGRTISFGVGGYD
+58 IMCGRTISFGVGGFD

-140 AFGSAAKS
+140 AFGSATKF

-176 DVLLLKTNSTGVLQW
+176 DVLLLKTNATGVLQW

-205 VEETADGGFIV
+205 VEETADGGFII

-248 GGFELGYSVKQTS
+248 GGLELGYSVKQTS

-276 GLYDVLLLKLSATG
+276 GLVDVLLLKLTATG
-290 SITWSKTYGGSA
+290 GISWSKTYGGTA

-308 IHITSDGGYIIS
+308 IHITTDGGYIIS
-320 GKTSSYG
+320 GRTSSYG
-327 AGGGDYY
+327 AGAGDYY

-342 VHQWSKAYGGT
+342 VHQWSKAYGGS
-353 AIDQA
+353 AVDQA

-371 TGYTMSFGAGIREAY
+371 TGYTLSFGAGIREAY
-386 LVKTDATGASGC
+386 LVKTDAVGASGC
-398 NEFTATTLTTSA
+398 NEFTTTTQTTSA

-445 SSACS
+445 SSACT
-450 LTIASFAQTNITCNG
+450 LTIAAFAQTNVTCNG
-465 STNGTASISTA
+465 STNGTASISST

-489 NPIGDGT
+489 NPTGDGT
-496 ASVTNLSAGSYNCTI
+496 ASVTNLSAGSYSCTV

-521 SITITQPNAL
+521 TVTITQPNVL
-531 VSTIS
+531 VSTIT

-581 LTAGTWTCSITDA
+581 LTAGTWTCTITDA
-594 NGCTASQTVTI
+594 NGCTASQ
-605 TQPNALVSTISSQ
+605 S
-618 TNVSCFA
+618 
-625 GTNGA
+625 
-630 ASILVS
+630 
-636 GGTTAYSYNWTP
+636 
-648 GNPTGDGTANV
+648 
-659 TGLTAG
+659 
-665 TWTCSITD
+665 
-673 ANGCTASQTVTITQP
+673 
-688 NALVST
+688 
-694 ISSQTNV
+694 
-701 SCFAGT
+701 
-707 NGAASILVSGGTTAY
+707 
-722 SYNWTPGNPTGDGTA
+722 
-737 NVTGLTAG
+737 
-745 TWTCSITDVNG
+745 
-756 CIASQ
+756 
-761 TVTITQAAAIN
+761 VTITQAAAIN
-772 NSQNI
+772 NAQNI
-777 SICAGQTFAIGT
+777 SICAGQTLVIGT
-789 NSYSTSGIYTNV
+789 NSYATSGIYTDV
-801 LSAINGCDSTV
+801 LAAINGCDSTV
-812 TTNLTVNPVIDLTTT
+812 TTNLTVNPLIDLTTT

-865 SNGNYAVIISQNG
+865 ANGNYAVIISQNG
-878 CSDTTACV
+878 CSDTSACV

-909 TSTITLKGLSSDG
+909 ASTITLKGLSADG
-922 NIIIMNALGQR
+922 NIIIMNALGQT
-933 IFSTTVNQKDVEKI
+933 IFSTTVNQKDIEKI
-947 IDLSDFKNGM
+947 IDLSDLKNGM
-957 YYIQIEN
+957 YYILIEN

-971 KVIKE
+971 KIIKE